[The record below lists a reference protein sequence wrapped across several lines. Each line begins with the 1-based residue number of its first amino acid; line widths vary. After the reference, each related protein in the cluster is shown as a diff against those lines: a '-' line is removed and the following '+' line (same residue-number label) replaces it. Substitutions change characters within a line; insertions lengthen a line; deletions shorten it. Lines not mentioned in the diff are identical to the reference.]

1 MRLAEIQRHVASME
15 ELQRIVGAMRAIAS
29 MRVQEAARALAGV
42 RQYGD
47 ALARAVR
54 QALAI
59 AAEARMVPGE
69 RPAPGSRRAIVVF
82 ASEHGFV
89 GGFNERLLEAAS
101 PGPGDTLII
110 AGSRGAALAA
120 ERDLSPTSAHSMAT
134 RLASIP
140 QTVRQLQEALYPA
153 IALGE
158 TAHAE
163 VVFARYQR
171 SGTSDIQRHRLF
183 PLEIAPQRER
193 SGPPPL
199 HDLSAAELLERITA
213 EYILARLTAAAVESL
228 AAENGARFAAME
240 AAHDNVGKRLQTL
253 RLEGSRARQ
262 EEVTAELLDLVTGE
276 LAVTPEGDGDPYLC
290 GCGPATDA
298 LSIR

>member
-1 MRLAEIQRHVASME
+1 ME

-42 RQYGD
+42 RQYGE
-47 ALARAVR
+47 ALSEAVR

-59 AAEARMVPGE
+59 AAEARVIPDE
-69 RPAPGSRRAIVVF
+69 RPRPARRRAIVVF

-89 GGFNERLLEAAS
+89 GGFNERLLDAAS
-101 PGPGDTLII
+101 PGPQDTLII

-120 ERDLSPTSAHSMAT
+120 ERNLSPASAHAMAT

-140 QTVRQLQEALYPA
+140 QTVRQVQEALYPA
-153 IALGE
+153 IAMGA
-158 TAHAE
+158 TGHAQ

-171 SGTSDIQRHRLF
+171 SGAAEIQRHGLF
-183 PLEIAPQRER
+183 PLEVAPQRGR
-193 SGPPPL
+193 GGPPPL
-199 HDLSAAELLERITA
+199 HDLSAAELLERMTA
-213 EYILARLTAAAVESL
+213 EYILARLTEAAVESL

-240 AAHDNVGKRLQTL
+240 AAHENVGKRLQTL

-276 LAVTPEGDGDPYLC
+276 LAVTAADAGDPYLC
-290 GCGPATDA
+290 GCDAATDA
-298 LSIR
+298 LSISRGGEH